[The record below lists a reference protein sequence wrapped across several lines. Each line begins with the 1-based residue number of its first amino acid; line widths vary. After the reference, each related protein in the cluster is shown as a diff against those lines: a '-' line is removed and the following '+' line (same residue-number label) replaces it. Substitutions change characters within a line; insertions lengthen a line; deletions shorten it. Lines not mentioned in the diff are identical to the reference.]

1 MKIVTARGTLT
12 GLIVF
17 DYFSRAAEAFN
28 DLNLWVKE
36 GKIKYREHIVEGIEK
51 FPETLQMLFAGKN
64 NGKLLLKL

>member
-36 GKIKYREHIVEGIEK
+36 GKIKLTKEGLTVTSNTTPILDPNGFYLK
-51 FPETLQMLFAGKN
+51 TVTLQ
-64 NGKLLLKL
+64 